1 MHNNYVGKLGW
12 LEYIFNTPS
21 HHRVHHGINPQ
32 YIDKNFGGML
42 IIWDRLFGTYAE
54 EIEPV
59 IYGVVG
65 MEPTQNPIK
74 VLLRGWVILGK
85 TVFNY
90 FSARVARKNAI

>member
-42 IIWDRLFGTYAE
+42 IIWDRFFGTYE
-54 EIEPV
+54 EEVEPV

-65 MEPTQNPIK
+65 MEPTRNPIK

-85 TVFNY
+85 VG
-90 FSARVARKNAI
+90 FSYLQARVKS